1 MVLVNIDKNYK
12 FPTQL
17 NEISLKQFIRIN
29 QLIKNGDFDEAIIYL
44 LNIDIEIYYN
54 IS

>member
-1 MVLVNIDKNYK
+1 MVLVNIDKIYK

-29 QLIKNGDFDEAIIYL
+29 QLIKNGDFDEAIMYL
-44 LNIDIEIYYN
+44 IRINP
-54 IS
+54 